1 MSKFVTKK
9 WIKANDSSSGQY
21 SIKKNIK
28 FKASMLRSDLCE
40 YSDAYIVVE
49 GRITVEGNS
58 VVKTRN
64 KKFIFKDNAPFRS
77 CISKINNTVID
88 KFMPVVHS

>member
-9 WIKANDSSSGQY
+9 WIKANDLSRGQY
-21 SIKKNIK
+21 SINKNIK
-28 FKASMLRSDLCE
+28 FKTSILRSDLCD

-49 GRITVEGNS
+49 RRITAEGNS

-64 KKFIFKDNAPFRS
+64 KKLIFKDNAPFRS

-88 KFMPVVHS
+88 KVMPVVHS

>member
-9 WIKANDSSSGQY
+9 WIKANDLSRGQY
-21 SIKKNIK
+21 SINKNIK
-28 FKASMLRSDLCE
+28 FKTSILRSDLCDH
-40 YSDAYIVVE
+40 SDAYIVVE
-49 GRITVEGNS
+49 GKITVEGNS

-64 KKFIFKDNAPFRS
+64 KKLIFKDNAPFRS

-88 KFMPVVHS
+88 KVMPVVHS

>member
-9 WIKANDSSSGQY
+9 WIKANDLSRGQY
-21 SIKKNIK
+21 SINKNIK
-28 FKASMLRSDLCE
+28 FKTSILRLDLCD

-49 GRITVEGNS
+49 RRITAEGNS

-64 KKFIFKDNAPFRS
+64 KKLIFKDNAPFRS

-88 KFMPVVHS
+88 KVMPVVHS

>member
-9 WIKANDSSSGQY
+9 WIKANDLSRGQY
-21 SIKKNIK
+21 SINKNIK
-28 FKASMLRSDLCE
+28 FKTSILRSDLCD

-49 GRITVEGNS
+49 RRIAAEGNS

-64 KKFIFKDNAPFRS
+64 KKLIFKDNAPFRS

-88 KFMPVVHS
+88 KVMPVVHS

>member
-9 WIKANDSSSGQY
+9 WIKANDLSRGQY
-21 SIKKNIK
+21 SINKNIK
-28 FKASMLRSDLCE
+28 FKTSILRSDLCD

-49 GRITVEGNS
+49 GKITVEGNS

-64 KKFIFKDNAPFRS
+64 KKLIFKDNAPFRS

-88 KFMPVVHS
+88 KVMPVVHS